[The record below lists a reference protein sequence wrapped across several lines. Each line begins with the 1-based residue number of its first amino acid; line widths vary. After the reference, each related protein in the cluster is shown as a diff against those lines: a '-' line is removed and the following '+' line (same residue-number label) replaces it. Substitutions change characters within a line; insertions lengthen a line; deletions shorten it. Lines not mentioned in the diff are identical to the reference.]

1 VSQLIFSPLHLC
13 IIERDNP
20 FLSFKNNKKMRTMKK
35 QRSETMLSGETG
47 TMPLQRVTDK
57 TFARVYGV
65 SDKTFRNWIRPFKN
79 EIEKRN
85 GIFYNV
91 NQINL
96 IVEKLGNP
104 FIPVNQIPKAEAAI
118 LVHGSSIEK
127 YVNAT
132 WNFAKSVLWSDQNF
146 TSAEV
151 NLCKDHIKEYY
162 QLIPAEQFTE
172 RVNEIFTQFL
182 ERILLAKQYVDCF
195 SHRYILH
202 PCIWLDKGF
211 AKGFTGT
218 KDWYLKIRE
227 RRKINKSYAIEVK
240 RTAELYAKYA
250 VTYDVSVFPNAIK
263 QLQGKQH
270 DHLLKFLCRAIAN
283 LEETTINSNYKKTA

>member
-1 VSQLIFSPLHLC
+1 VSQLLFSPLHLC
-13 IIERDNP
+13 IIK
-20 FLSFKNNKKMRTMKK
+20 LIQKIITMKK
-35 QRSETMLSGETG
+35 QRQAVYSGAPG
-47 TMPLQRVTDK
+47 TMPVQRVSDKTFARIYGVTDK
-57 TFARVYGV
+57 TFR
-65 SDKTFRNWIRPFKN
+65 KWIRPFKN
-79 EIEKRN
+79 EVGTRN
-85 GIFYNV
+85 GRFYNV

-96 IVEKLGNP
+96 IIAKLGNP
-104 FIPVNQIPKAEAAI
+104 FISVTEIPKFEASVVV
-118 LVHGSSIEK
+118 LDSTMDR

-132 WNFAKSVLWSDQNF
+132 WNFAKSVLWSEQNF
-146 TSAEV
+146 TGAEII
-151 NLCKDHIKEYY
+151 LCKTHIREYY
-162 QLIPAEQFTE
+162 RLIPAEQFTE

-182 ERILLAKQYVDCF
+182 ERVLLAKQYVDCF

-202 PCIWLDKGF
+202 PCIWLDKSF

-250 VTYDVSVFPNAIK
+250 MTSDVSVFPKAIE

-270 DHLLKFLCRAIAN
+270 DQLLKFLCRAIAN
-283 LEETTINSNYKKTA
+283 LDETTINSNYKISA